1 MSKLLN
7 LNSFAARIEAATR
20 QASFTV
26 AKREGADL
34 YVLLHGDQPLRCNL
48 DQIYQAYR
56 SSPHRL
62 DDIVQAHLEALRR
75 VPPPPPPP
83 TEKEAAESLL
93 PILNQARW
101 LKRAQRKDV
110 LPLAHRP
117 FVAGLVVTYVFDLP
131 DYCTYVNRD
140 MLSKMTDQPEITFDT
155 THEYALENLRRR
167 TTSRSYK
174 THGLHDKTM
183 ITCETGDGYAATRIL
198 LSDLMAIW
206 AARIPGRMLIGVPNR
221 DFLIAF
227 SDRDQAHVTAIA
239 KQVRRD
245 ARQRDHPLCAGLLIW
260 QDGKIREYRP
270 KH

>member
-7 LNSFAARIEAATR
+7 LKSFAARIEAATR
-20 QASFTV
+20 QAGFTV
-26 AKREGADL
+26 NKRKGADL
-34 YVLLHGDQPLRCNL
+34 HVLLHGQPLRCNL

-56 SSPHRL
+56 NSPHRL
-62 DDIVQAHLEALRR
+62 DDIVQAHLAALRQ
-75 VPPPPPPP
+75 VPSPSPPP

-93 PILNQARW
+93 PMLNQARW
-101 LKRAQRKDV
+101 LKQTQQKDA

-117 FVAGLVVTYVFDLP
+117 FVARLVITYVFDMP
-131 DYCTYVNRD
+131 DYRAYVDKN
-140 MLSKMTDQPEITFDT
+140 MLSKMITGPEITFDT
-155 THEYALENLRRR
+155 IHQYALENLRRR
-167 TTSRSYK
+167 TTSKSYD

-198 LSDLMAIW
+198 LPELMALW
-206 AARIPGRMLIGVPNR
+206 AERIPGQMLIGLPNR

-227 SDRDQAHVTAIA
+227 SDLDPAHVNAIA

-245 ARQRDHPLCAGLLIW
+245 AKQRDHPLCADLLVW
-260 QDGKIREYRP
+260 QNGKIREYRP